1 MGEGGVGVSGGQA
14 QRLLLARLWYQHQP
28 FVLIDEGTSA
38 LDPEIERI
46 IYGLLRQLA
55 DDGAVV
61 VTIAHRLAAA
71 EIADVLLLLNHGELV
86 TSGAPRDVIAS
97 EAYRGILG

>member
-1 MGEGGVGVSGGQA
+1 M
-14 QRLLLARLWYQHQP
+14 
-28 FVLIDEGTSA
+28 
-38 LDPEIERI
+38 
-46 IYGLLRQLA
+46 A